1 MAKGE
6 NKAIIAK
13 YKEFERTRQVP
24 RSTQRK
30 RDRLENL
37 ANKLLEED
45 NKKNEK

>member
-13 YKEFERTRQVP
+13 HKEFERTRQIP
-24 RSTQRK
+24 RPIQRK

>member
-1 MAKGE
+1 MTIGVDYE
-6 NKAIIAK
+6 IIAK
-13 YKEFERTRQVP
+13 HREFERTRQVP